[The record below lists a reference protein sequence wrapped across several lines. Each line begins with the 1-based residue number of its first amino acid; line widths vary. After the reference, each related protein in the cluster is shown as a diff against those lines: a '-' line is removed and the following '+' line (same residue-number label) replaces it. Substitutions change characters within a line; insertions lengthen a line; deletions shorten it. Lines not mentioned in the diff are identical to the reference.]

1 MKTASLLGALLLCAA
16 CPASALAQSADDLK
30 NDQQTPGDVLVYGM
44 GYSGQRY
51 SPLTRIDKSNI
62 GQLVPKWAYSINDS
76 RGAEAFPVVKDGVIY
91 TTAHN
96 MTAAVD
102 ALTGKQLWRTAHDY
116 PPETLRVV
124 CCGIVNR
131 GVAIYNGMII
141 RLLLDNQ
148 IIAMD
153 AKTGKVIWQVK
164 SPEPA
169 TIQNGYAMTG
179 APLIANGVIIVGVAG
194 AEFSIRGFL
203 EGYDVATGKHLWRL
217 YTVPA
222 PGEKGIETWGGD
234 SALTGGGSSWVTGSY
249 DPELDLVYWGI
260 GNPAPWNPRARSGD
274 NLFTNAIFAVRPKTG
289 ERVWYYQTTPEDPF
303 DYDACRRLSLPRSM
317 LRARRPRS
325 SCRPT
330 AAASS
335 MCSTPRTAS

>member
-1 MKTASLLGALLLCAA
+1 MIRTRQASLCVALVSC
-16 CPASALAQSADDLK
+16 ALAADAFAQTTEDLK
-30 NDQQTPGDVLVYGM
+30 NDHRTPGDVLVYGM

-51 SPLTRIDKSNI
+51 SPLTRIDKNNV

-169 TIQNGYAMTG
+169 TIQN
-179 APLIANGVIIVGVAG
+179 
-194 AEFSIRGFL
+194 
-203 EGYDVATGKHLWRL
+203 
-217 YTVPA
+217 
-222 PGEKGIETWGGD
+222 
-234 SALTGGGSSWVTGSY
+234 
-249 DPELDLVYWGI
+249 
-260 GNPAPWNPRARSGD
+260 
-274 NLFTNAIFAVRPKTG
+274 
-289 ERVWYYQTTPEDPF
+289 
-303 DYDACRRLSLPRSM
+303 
-317 LRARRPRS
+317 
-325 SCRPT
+325 
-330 AAASS
+330 
-335 MCSTPRTAS
+335 

>member
-1 MKTASLLGALLLCAA
+1 
-16 CPASALAQSADDLK
+16 
-30 NDQQTPGDVLVYGM
+30 
-44 GYSGQRY
+44 
-51 SPLTRIDKSNI
+51 
-62 GQLVPKWAYSINDS
+62 
-76 RGAEAFPVVKDGVIY
+76 
-91 TTAHN
+91 

-203 EGYDVATGKHLWRL
+203 EGYDVTTGKHLWRL

-222 PGEKGIETWGGD
+222 PGEKGTETWGGR
-234 SALTGGGSSWVTGSY
+234 L
-249 DPELDLVYWGI
+249 
-260 GNPAPWNPRARSGD
+260 RAHGRRQQLGDGQLRSGTRFG
-274 NLFTNAIFAVRPKTG
+274 LLGHRQPGAVEPARPQ
-289 ERVWYYQTTPEDPF
+289 R
-303 DYDACRRLSLPRSM
+303 
-317 LRARRPRS
+317 
-325 SCRPT
+325 
-330 AAASS
+330 
-335 MCSTPRTAS
+335 